1 MFKSSHPFSERE
13 AWLYLFSNLANGID
27 RNGLGRGQFQVSIRY
42 LAKTWCWSKTK
53 VERFLSKLEQNAMI
67 NRLTVT
73 DTKPCIPQMGHFT
86 ICNYETYQKPWDS
99 KSAVKHAS
107 KPRGTRLGQQS
118 GQQSGQ
124 LNVSGDTTS
133 EKPWDTKRDTKRDKS
148 KEGVNERE
156 KKEHIPASP
165 KHKSTSVPAGFKIE
179 ESMIAWASRHVPAV
193 NVESETANFLDH
205 HTAKGS
211 TFRDW
216 TAAWRTWM
224 RNSQKWNKPSYHQET
239 IDEQLERLRRKNDS
253 KPGSVVR

>member
-1 MFKSSHPFSERE
+1 VADRGYVLLWRKFWDNKTFKSSHPFSERE

-42 LAKTWCWSKTK
+42 LAKAWGWSKTK
-53 VERFLSKLEQNAMI
+53 VERFVVKLEQNSMI
-67 NRLTVT
+67 ARVG
-73 DTKPCIPQMGHFT
+73 QSSGQQSGQQSGHFT
-86 ICNYETYQKPWDS
+86 ICNYEAYQKPWDS
-99 KSAVKHAS
+99 N
-107 KPRGTRLGQQS
+107 R
-118 GQQSGQ
+118 
-124 LNVSGDTTS
+124 
-133 EKPWDTKRDTKRDKS
+133 DTKRDTKRDKS

-156 KKEHIPASP
+156 NTKAIPASP
-165 KHKSTSVPAGFKIE
+165 KHKSASVPAGFKIE
-179 ESMIAWASRHVPAV
+179 ESMLAWASQHVPSV
-193 NVESETANFLDH
+193 NVESETASFLDH

-224 RNSQKWNKPSYHQET
+224 RNSQKWQKPSYHQET